1 MQEKKRKFTENHAVL
16 TALAVMLVLSVALV
30 FVNVGGTMGVSD
42 TASAATVIKKGSS
55 GADVK
60 AVQTKLKNWGYYTGV
75 VDGVFGSQTEAAV
88 KYFQRSNKLT
98 ADGVVGAKTAA
109 AMGITLSGSSSSGS
123 SSGTGTGGYSAAD
136 VNLLARCIHGEA
148 RGEPYL
154 GQVAVAAVVLNRVRS
169 SLFPNSISGVIY
181 QQYAFSSVLDGQIN
195 LAPGESALKAA
206 KDAMNGWDPTNGCL
220 YFYNA
225 AKTSNAWIMSRT
237 VKLEIG
243 SHKFCV

>member
-1 MQEKKRKFTENHAVL
+1 MQTKKRKFGKNQAVL
-16 TALAVMLVLSVALV
+16 TAIILVLALSVAAV
-30 FVNVGGTMGVSD
+30 CVSAGNSPSGFN
-42 TASAATVIKKGSS
+42 TAEAAAVIKKGSS
-55 GADVK
+55 GNDVK
-60 AVQTKLKNWGYYTGV
+60 TVQTKLKGWGYYTGV
-75 VDGVFGSQTEAAV
+75 VDGIFGSQTEAAV
-88 KYFQRSNKLT
+88 KYFQRTNKLT

-109 AMGITLSGSSSSGS
+109 AMGVRLSGSSPSGGA
-123 SSGTGTGGYSAAD
+123 SGQGGYSAAD
-136 VNLLARCIHGEA
+136 VNLLARCVNAEA

-169 SLFPNSISGVIY
+169 SSFPNSISGVIY

-195 LAPGESALKAA
+195 LAPGESAQKAA

-225 AKTSNAWIMSRT
+225 AKTSNAWMKARP

-243 SHKFCV
+243 SHKFCL